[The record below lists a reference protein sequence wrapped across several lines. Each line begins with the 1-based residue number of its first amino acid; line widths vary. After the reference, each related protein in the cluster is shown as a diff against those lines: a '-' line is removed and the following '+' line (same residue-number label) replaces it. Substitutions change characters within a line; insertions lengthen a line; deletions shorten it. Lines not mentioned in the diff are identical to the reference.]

1 MILVFAEEQ
10 DTPLQSLAW
19 LVYGTYIHKVYGR
32 LSFVKF
38 QAVLSLVALA
48 WVGCARLARNMQGG
62 DEAHVSEFSLLVSFL
77 LMQGDD
83 SALAVIRGV
92 YIVWSF
98 SPLSFD
104 LLFICSD
111 SSQTQASIQELEENG
126 MTPVTF
132 TRLCPRASTR

>member
-1 MILVFAEEQ
+1 M
-10 DTPLQSLAW
+10 
-19 LVYGTYIHKVYGR
+19 
-32 LSFVKF
+32 
-38 QAVLSLVALA
+38 A

-98 SPLSFD
+98 SPLSFYPD
-104 LLFICSD
+104 CSLVL
-111 SSQTQASIQELEENG
+111 IHYKH
-126 MTPVTF
+126 
-132 TRLCPRASTR
+132 RPRFKTWRRME